1 MRPRGCLPI
10 PHLPISPDLSPA
22 LLIGKLREPAAPQQ
36 RAAAPCAGL
45 APPATN
51 GRSSGG
57 GGGGGG
63 GGGSG
68 GGGGGGGSGSGA
80 NGRAFVAPE
89 HIRAANGAAA
99 DKFASFAQ
107 VPVVDFGAFY
117 SDDAAG
123 RATLA
128 AQLFSAFKEIG
139 RSSAD
144 LG

>member
-10 PHLPISPDLSPA
+10 PHLPISPQLSPA

-57 GGGGGG
+57 G
-63 GGGSG
+63 G

-139 RSSAD
+139 CSRLISAD

>member
-10 PHLPISPDLSPA
+10 PHLPISPQLSPA

-57 GGGGGG
+57 G
-63 GGGSG
+63 G

-139 RSSAD
+139 
-144 LG
+144 